1 MSWMDKKVIAR
12 VNGISGNVKVRAFIK
27 VISGANVVAVE
38 TTDAQILYVDARM
51 IEVMEV
57 AE

>member
-1 MSWMDKKVIAR
+1 MDKKVIAR
-12 VNGISGNVKVRAFIK
+12 VHGISGNVKVRAFIK
-27 VISGANVVAVE
+27 VVSGANVVAVE